1 MDRCD
6 RRYAKGVP
14 MFRYLLLILAA
25 LAFVAATLVFFPVD
39 TTEYAIVTQF
49 GNPVR
54 AITAP
59 GLYTKL
65 PDPVQSVIRLNNR
78 LRLYSLPQAEFLTQ
92 DKKNVVVESY
102 ATWRVA
108 DPLLFFKSVRDAPGA
123 EARLA
128 DILASDLGVALG
140 RYDLSSLVT
149 VDAADMQL
157 PTMMAQVAA
166 NVGSR
171 TGQYGFGV
179 TDVRLKLIT
188 YPEANQASVFQRMRA
203 ERERIARQLRS
214 EGAEEAAKIR
224 AGAETEA
231 ATIRAEAEREAEAL
245 RGEADA
251 EAIRIYA
258 EAYGKDEDFYR
269 FLRTLQSYDA
279 FIDEGTPLILPPD
292 SERLH
297 FLNPQSITGEPP
309 AEPRSAEGQD
319 EPIVENP

>member
-1 MDRCD
+1 MT
-6 RRYAKGVP
+6 
-14 MFRYLLLILAA
+14 RYLILSLAA
-25 LAFVAATLVFFPVD
+25 LTFIAVTLVFFQVD

-54 AITAP
+54 AITGP

-78 LRLYSLPQAEFLTQ
+78 LRLYTLPQSEFLTQ
-92 DKKNVVVESY
+92 DKKNIITESY
-102 ATWRVA
+102 ATWRVS
-108 DPLLFFKSVRDAPGA
+108 DPLLFYETVKDAPGA

-128 DILASDLGVALG
+128 DILTSELGVALG
-140 RYDLSSLVT
+140 TYPLSSLVT
-149 VDAADMQL
+149 VNTTELQL
-157 PTMMAQVAA
+157 PTMMEQVKD
-166 NVGSR
+166 NVDIR
-171 TGQYGFGV
+171 TDQYGFTV

-224 AGAETEA
+224 AEAETEA
-231 ATIRAEAEREAEAL
+231 ATIRAEAQRDAEMI
-245 RGEADA
+245 RGVADA

-269 FLRTLQSYDA
+269 FLRTLQSYAA
-279 FIDEGTPLILPPD
+279 FIDEGTTLILPAD
-292 SERLH
+292 SELLQ
-297 FLNPQSITGEPP
+297 FLNPQSITAGLP
-309 AEPRSAEGQD
+309 AETGSEETGT
-319 EPIVENP
+319 EPAIEIP

>member
-1 MDRCD
+1 MS
-6 RRYAKGVP
+6 RYILPA
-14 MFRYLLLILAA
+14 LAA
-25 LAFVAATLVFFPVD
+25 LAFVVATLVFFSVD

-49 GNPVR
+49 GDPVR
-54 AITAP
+54 ALTAP

-65 PDPVQSVIRLNNR
+65 PDPAQSVIRINNR
-78 LRLYSLPQAEFLTQ
+78 LRLFALPQAEFLTQ

-140 RYDLSSLVT
+140 TYDLSSLVT
-149 VDAADMQL
+149 IDAASMQL
-157 PTMMAQVAA
+157 PTMMEQVTA
-166 NVGSR
+166 NVDNR
-171 TGQYGFGV
+171 TAQYGFSV

-203 ERERIARQLRS
+203 ERDRIARQLRS

-224 AGAETEA
+224 AVTETEA
-231 ATIRAEAEREAEAL
+231 ATIRAEAAREAEST
-245 RGEADA
+245 RGKADA

-258 EAYGKDEDFYR
+258 EAYGKDEEFYR
-269 FLRTLQSYDA
+269 FLRTLQSYDK
-279 FIDEGTPLILPPD
+279 FIDEATTLILPAN
-292 SERLH
+292 SELLR
-297 FLNPQSITGEPP
+297 FLNPQAITG
-309 AEPRSAEGQD
+309 SAASEGATTTTGGTTATSAT
-319 EPIVENP
+319 NP

>member
-1 MDRCD
+1 MS
-6 RRYAKGVP
+6 
-14 MFRYLLLILAA
+14 RYLLLTIAA
-25 LAFVAATLVFFPVD
+25 FAFIAATLVFFPVD

-54 AITAP
+54 AITTP

-78 LRLYSLPQAEFLTQ
+78 LRLYSLPQVEFLTQ
-92 DKKNVVVESY
+92 DKKNVVIESY
-102 ATWRVA
+102 ATWRVTE
-108 DPLLFFKSVRDAPGA
+108 PLLFYKSVRDAPGA

-128 DILASDLGVALG
+128 DILASELGVALG

-166 NVGSR
+166 NVDGR
-171 TGQYGFGV
+171 TGQYGFTV

-231 ATIRAEAEREAEAL
+231 ATIRAEAEREAQTI
-245 RGEADA
+245 RGTADA

-258 EAYGKDEDFYR
+258 EAYGKDEEFYR
-269 FLRTLQSYDA
+269 FLRTLQSYGK
-279 FIDEGTPLILPPD
+279 FVDEGTTLILPAD
-292 SERLH
+292 SELLQ
-297 FLNPQSITGEPP
+297 FLNPATITGAPPPESAP
-309 AEPRSAEGQD
+309 AE
-319 EPIVENP
+319 IVPATNP